1 MKKMILFALLV
12 IFGMN
17 VNAGINTTDSLCTE
31 ETAETLK
38 SDSVNLF
45 LLRGLTRESGHWG
58 PRFIEE
64 LKKNVPYARIY
75 MLDLP
80 GSGKYVN
87 ESASW
92 NVKDMVDF
100 MRKDVLQIL
109 ESKTGDNIICA
120 TSLGGMLACEWVLN
134 YKNDFQGMVIINS
147 SFKKICKLKERV
159 QKGVRKDMLK
169 VMLAK
174 KTEEREKII
183 VRINSNHP
191 ENYDSVACAWIDIQ
205 NERKMSK
212 INILKQSIAGMRY
225 STKGRIPE
233 VPLLIIG
240 SKGDRMVCKECV
252 EKTQAAFG
260 GTLVWHPD
268 AGHGLPID
276 DPKWLSEQIALWYSG
291 TYSKEILA
299 RK

>member
-1 MKKMILFALLV
+1 MKKMITLLLLT
-12 IFGMN
+12 FLTL
-17 VNAGINTTDSLCTE
+17 AGKTNNTNSD
-31 ETAETLK
+31 TACVSEPVVK
-38 SDSVNLF
+38 DSVNLF

-58 PRFIEE
+58 PQFINEI
-64 LKKNVPYARIY
+64 KKQIPQARIY

-87 ESASW
+87 EKASF
-92 NVKDMVDF
+92 NISDMVEF
-100 MRKDVLQIL
+100 MRNDVKSII
-109 ESKTGDNIICA
+109 EKKNGDNIICA

-147 SFKKICKLKERV
+147 SFKKICKLNERV
-159 QKGVRKDMLK
+159 QWGVRKDMLK

-174 KTEEREKII
+174 TTEEREKLL
-183 VRINSNHP
+183 VKINSNHP
-191 ENYDSVACAWIDIQ
+191 ENYDSVACEWIDIQ

-212 INILKQSIAGMRY
+212 INIFKQTVAGMRY
-225 STKGRIPE
+225 STKGKKPE

-240 SKGDRMVCKECV
+240 SKGDRMVCTECV
-252 EKTQAAFG
+252 EKTQDAFG

-276 DPKWLSEQIALWYSG
+276 DPKWLSEQIADWY
-291 TYSKEILA
+291 TTIYPEEILA
-299 RK
+299 RN